1 MKETL
6 FLRDLADIVLG
17 AVENS
22 NNRRL
27 QKQVCCIGGFNG
39 RVFNPFKMFRQH
51 ASGFIRFLMNI
62 AMGMSEADFRK
73 MMSAL
78 TDRILQAVDS
88 EECDVINLEHRQR

>member
-6 FLRDLADIVLG
+6 FLKDLADIVLG

-27 QKQVCCIGGFNG
+27 QKQVCSIGGFNG
-39 RVFNPFKMFRQH
+39 RVFNPFKMFRQN
-51 ASGFIRFLMNI
+51 ASCFIRFLMNI

-78 TDRILQAVDS
+78 AVRISQAVFCVERDF
-88 EECDVINLEHRQR
+88 INLEHKHR